1 MPRSHSVR
9 IAAALAVAVEC
20 AACHDGN
27 RPASGEMNDSASGY
41 VATPPDTGLPT
52 PPHIL
57 IDTRYVQPSA
67 GARRIAVGRG
77 GDLQRALDDARSGDV
92 IMLDAGATYVGNFVL
107 PAKSGSSW
115 ITIRTSA
122 SDADLPAEGTRVT
135 PGSAPRLARL
145 VSPNDEP
152 VLRTAP
158 SAHNYRL
165 VGLEITAA
173 LTVTR
178 STALVALGG
187 DRRSQRA
194 LADVPHHIVIDRS
207 YVHGHDA
214 LKVKRCIAM
223 NSAFTAV
230 IDSYISGC
238 HDTDFDSQAIAGWNG
253 PGPFKIVDNYLEG
266 AGENVMFGGGDPGIH
281 GLVPS
286 DIEIRRNH
294 FFKPLAWRNVWRVK
308 NLFELKNAQRVLV
321 EGNVFENCWAA
332 AQAGFAIA
340 LKSENQDGSAPWSVT
355 RNVTIRYNKI
365 LNVAGGIDI
374 MGTGTNVDEPAN
386 RILIED
392 NVFRV
397 GGSELGDLGRLWQL
411 VEDPSDIT
419 FDHNTGFAPKAVLVL
434 DIRQKPFVTIRN
446 NIVGGGQYGIVGSD
460 VGEGQRAIDFY
471 LPHSVVTHNVF
482 IGGDQQSYPRDSY
495 VLRTPSDV
503 GFIDFANANY
513 RLGKSSP
520 NAHLATDGRVVG
532 ADIDAVEKATKGA
545 VLGGAGATYAHAR

>member
-1 MPRSHSVR
+1 MRRSHSVP
-9 IAAALAVAVEC
+9 IAAALALAVEC

-27 RPASGEMNDSASGY
+27 RPRAIGGMSDSASGY
-41 VATPPDTGLPT
+41 LAAEPDTGAPTLPR
-52 PPHIL
+52 IL

-67 GARRIAVGRG
+67 GARRTVVARG
-77 GDLQRALDDARSGDV
+77 GDLQRALDDARPGDV
-92 IMLDAGATYVGNFVL
+92 ILLDAGATYVGNFVL
-107 PAKSGSSW
+107 PAKNGSSW
-115 ITIRTSA
+115 ITIRSSA
-122 SDADLPAEGTRVT
+122 SDADLPAEGARVT
-135 PGSAPRLARL
+135 PKSAPRLARL
-145 VSPNDEP
+145 LSSNGDP

-158 SAHNYRL
+158 GAHHYRL
-165 VGLEITAA
+165 IGLEITAA
-173 LTVTR
+173 PTVTL

-187 DRRSQRA
+187 DRRSQRD
-194 LADVPHHIVIDRS
+194 LAEVPHHIVIDRS

-230 IDSYISGC
+230 IDSYVSAC
-238 HDTDFDSQAIAGWNG
+238 HHTDYDSQAIAGWNG

-294 FFKPLAWRNVWRVK
+294 FFKPLAWRNIWRVK

-332 AQAGFAIA
+332 AQAGFALA

-355 RNVTIRYNKI
+355 RDVTIRHNKI

-374 MGTGTNVDEPAN
+374 MGPGTNVDQPAN
-386 RILIED
+386 RILIQD
-392 NVFRV
+392 NVFQV
-397 GGSELGDLGRLWQL
+397 GGSELGDLGRIWQL

-434 DIRQKPFVTIRN
+434 DIRQKPFVTIQN
-446 NIVGGGQYGIVGSD
+446 NVVGGGQYGIVGSD

-482 IGGDQQSYPRDSY
+482 VGGDQNSYPKGNY
-495 VLRTPSDV
+495 VLRSPRDV
-503 GFIDFANANY
+503 GFADFANANY
-513 RLGKSSP
+513 HVGKNSP
-520 NAHLATDGRVVG
+520 FARVATDGRLVG
-532 ADIDAVEKATKGA
+532 ADIDAIERATEG
-545 VLGGAGATYAHAR
+545 VR